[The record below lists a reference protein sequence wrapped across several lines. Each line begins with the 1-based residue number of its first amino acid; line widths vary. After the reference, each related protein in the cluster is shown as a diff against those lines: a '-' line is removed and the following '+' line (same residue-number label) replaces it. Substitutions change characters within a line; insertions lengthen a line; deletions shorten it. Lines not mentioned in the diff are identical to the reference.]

1 MINLLTRFYDVSGG
15 SILLDGHDLRDYRLA
30 DLRKAFGAV
39 LQDTALF
46 AVSVRDNIAYGHP
59 EAGREQVE
67 QAAEAAGAAGFME
80 QLPDGYDTIPEQG
93 GMELSQGERQ
103 LLTMRDSDL
112 ILLLEDGRIAEQG
125 SHEELMEMDGLYAR
139 MYRTQ
144 VDFEG

>member
-1 MINLLTRFYDVSGG
+1 M
-15 SILLDGHDLRDYRLA
+15 
-30 DLRKAFGAV
+30 
-39 LQDTALF
+39 
-46 AVSVRDNIAYGHP
+46 SVRDNIAYGHP